1 MTTSEK
7 QTIIDLIEHEIQSRT
22 REYKRV
28 SVNDDHALCR
38 CAGRVQESE
47 KILRDLR
54 TLLRKL

>member
-7 QTIIDLIEHEIQSRT
+7 QAILDLIEREIQSRT
-22 REYKRV
+22 REYQRV

-38 CAGRVQESE
+38 CAGRVQEAE
-47 KILRDLR
+47 KVSRDLR